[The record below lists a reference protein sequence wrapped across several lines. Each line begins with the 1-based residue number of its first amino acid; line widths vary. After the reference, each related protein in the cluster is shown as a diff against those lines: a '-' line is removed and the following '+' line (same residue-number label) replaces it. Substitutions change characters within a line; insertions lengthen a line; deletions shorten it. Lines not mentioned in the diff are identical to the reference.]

1 MQLDDMD
8 RALLAYLQND
18 ARITNTELARRVNL
32 SPPGLQKRVKK
43 LEEQGIIERYST
55 ILNREAMGFE
65 MLVFVDV
72 SLLRHDPDIVVE
84 FREWANS
91 VPEVLECHH
100 VTGNSDYLLKVLVRN
115 RKHLESFLVEQVTP
129 VRGVADLVT
138 RVVLREVK
146 EATAVPIEIG

>member
-55 ILNREAMGFE
+55 ILNREAMGYE

-72 SLLRHDPDIVVE
+72 SLLRHDPEIVVE
-84 FREWANS
+84 FREWANG

-115 RKHLESFLVEQVTP
+115 RKHLESFLVDQVTP

-146 EATAVPIEIG
+146 ESTAVPIGSE